1 MRRSSIHDTVERV
14 HSSSDTRPTLANNGP
29 QLSATNDAA
38 LRVVSLNQLL
48 QPIAKEIMVLAP
60 ITAALKDEK
69 MIHLQ
74 SRLAIAAASLLMFC
88 APLRISAQESS
99 GTQKSAEARL
109 AAGAKPKASG
119 AAEDVIKTLSA
130 THRFEQAAIS
140 PDGKKVVW
148 VEDIISKDGTPTGKT
163 RVFLK
168 GLKSNEEPTVVSAA
182 TKRGNFT
189 AKSGAQAITMILAPR
204 SEGSVAWSPDSTK
217 LAFLSD
223 AVKPGQLQL
232 YVKDL
237 ADQGSISRLTNAKG
251 FLSTPGWSPDGKT
264 IAVLFTEN
272 ATRAAGP
279 LVAET
284 PQTGEIKDSFFE
296 QRLALVD
303 VATAKLR
310 QISPADTYVYEYDWS
325 PDGLHF
331 ALTAA
336 LGNGDNNW
344 YIAELYTLDAATG
357 LMKSIYKPPLQ
368 IANPAWSPDGQRIAF
383 IGGLM
388 SDEPS
393 VGGDI
398 FTIPAI
404 GGDATNI
411 TPEMKASASWLAW
424 TPESQIIFGECLE
437 GDSALASVNPVDN
450 HITELFRAAGQLTAG
465 ARGINLSLS
474 RDAKNSAVIR
484 SSFSAP
490 PEVWAGPTANWTQ
503 LTQRNKSIKPGWGEA
518 KSLQWKNGGFNVQG
532 WLLYPRDFDSSKKY
546 PLVVRVHGGPGAA
559 VLSEWPSSSDY
570 YSPLAGAGYFVL
582 QPNPRGSFGQGEA
595 FTRANVKDFGYGDF
609 KDIMAG
615 VDEAIKVAPIDPNRL
630 GVCGWSYGGYMTMWA
645 VTQTNRFKAA
655 MAGAGLSNWQS
666 YYGENLIDQWMIP
679 FFGKSVYDDPQV
691 YAKSS
696 PINFIKNAK
705 TPTLIL
711 VGDSDGEV
719 PAPQSYEFWH
729 ALKTLGV
736 ETQFVVYE
744 HEGHMFASPKHRRDV
759 VERTLAWFDAHL
771 K

>member
-1 MRRSSIHDTVERV
+1 MTCF
-14 HSSSDTRPTLANNGP
+14 RP
-29 QLSATNDAA
+29 
-38 LRVVSLNQLL
+38 
-48 QPIAKEIMVLAP
+48 
-60 ITAALKDEK
+60 
-69 MIHLQ
+69 
-74 SRLAIAAASLLMFC
+74 RLAIAASSLLILC
-88 APLRISAQESS
+88 ATHRSFAQETPAQQTS
-99 GTQKSAEARL
+99 GTKQSAEARL
-109 AAGAKPKASG
+109 KAIAKPNASG
-119 AAEDVIKTLSA
+119 PAQDVIDTLSA
-130 THRFEQAAIS
+130 THRFEQTAMS
-140 PDGKKVVW
+140 PDGKRIAW
-148 VEDIISKDGTPTGKT
+148 VEDII
-163 RVFLK
+163 
-168 GLKSNEEPTVVSAA
+168 
-182 TKRGNFT
+182 TKRGVSTGDTVIYVADIGSKNPSKRISAGVT
-189 AKSGAQAITMILAPR
+189 DALHA
-204 SEGSVAWSPDSTK
+204 EGSVAWSPDSK
-217 LAFLSD
+217 KIAFLSD
-223 AVKPGQLQL
+223 AAKAGQLQL
-232 YVKDL
+232 YVMD
-237 ADQGSISRLTNAKG
+237 AAAPAGSARKLTQVKG
-251 FLSTPGWSPDGKT
+251 FLSTPGWSPSGKT

-284 PQTGEIKDSFFE
+284 PETGEIKDSFFE

-303 VATAKLR
+303 VATAKID
-310 QISPADTYVYEYDWS
+310 QISPADTYIYEYDWS
-325 PDGLHF
+325 PDGLRF
-331 ALTAA
+331 AVTAA

-398 FTIPAI
+398 FTIAAT
-404 GGDATNI
+404 GGEATNI

-424 TPESQIIFGECLE
+424 TPDAKIIFGEYLE
-437 GDSALASVNPVDN
+437 GDSGLATINPADGAK
-450 HITELFRAAGQLTAG
+450 TELFRDAGQITAG
-465 ARGINLSLS
+465 AWGINLSLS
-474 RDAKNSAVIR
+474 RDAKSSAAIR

-503 LTQRNKSIKPGWGEA
+503 ITQRNKSIKAAWGEA
-518 KSLQWKNGGFNVQG
+518 KSLHWKNGGFEVQG
-532 WLLYPRDFDSSKKY
+532 WLLYPRDFDPNKKY

-559 VLSEWPSSSDY
+559 VLSEWPSASDY

-595 FTRANVKDFGYGDF
+595 FTRANVKDFGNGDF

-630 GVCGWSYGGYMTMWA
+630 GICGWSYGGYMTMWA

-679 FFGKSVYDDPQV
+679 FFGKSVYDDPEV

-696 PINFIKNAK
+696 PINFIKKVK

-771 K
+771 R